1 MKTYLSLRLKRIS
14 FLVNIKAALI
24 ITGFSAALIA
34 LFLLSAGMG
43 DLFIN
48 PFRVIN
54 ILAGHGLEF
63 ERLVVTSFRLPRIIV
78 AICAGICLAI
88 AGAIL
93 QGLVRNPL
101 ASPDLIGLT
110 GGASVGVVLFLTLFS
125 DKSNSLTVSIN
136 WMPVSAFLGA
146 LAVAL
151 LLYVFAWK
159 NGVSPITL
167 VLIGIGLTAL
177 TKAMTTLFMIMGP
190 IYRASQANIWITGTV
205 YGSNWASVSVLVPVT
220 IGLVIITILMIRN
233 LNVQELG
240 EEIATNVGSRVQKNR
255 LALLLMS
262 TALTGSA
269 VAFAGGISFVGLLA
283 PHIARKLVGS
293 SFGALIPLSALIGA
307 ILITAADLIGRTF
320 FLPIEVPAGVFTAAI
335 GAPYFIY
342 LLYKQRNV

>member
-1 MKTYLSLRLKRIS
+1 
-14 FLVNIKAALI
+14 
-24 ITGFSAALIA
+24 
-34 LFLLSAGMG
+34 
-43 DLFIN
+43 
-48 PFRVIN
+48 
-54 ILAGHGLEF
+54 
-63 ERLVVTSFRLPRIIV
+63 
-78 AICAGICLAI
+78 
-88 AGAIL
+88 
-93 QGLVRNPL
+93 
-101 ASPDLIGLT
+101 
-110 GGASVGVVLFLTLFS
+110 
-125 DKSNSLTVSIN
+125 
-136 WMPVSAFLGA
+136 
-146 LAVAL
+146 
-151 LLYVFAWK
+151 
-159 NGVSPITL
+159 
-167 VLIGIGLTAL
+167 
-177 TKAMTTLFMIMGP
+177 
-190 IYRASQANIWITGTV
+190 V